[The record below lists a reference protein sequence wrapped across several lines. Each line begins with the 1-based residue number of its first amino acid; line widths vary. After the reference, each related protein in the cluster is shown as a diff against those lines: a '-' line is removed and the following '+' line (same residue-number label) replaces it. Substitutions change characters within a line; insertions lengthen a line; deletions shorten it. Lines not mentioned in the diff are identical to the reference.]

1 MKSIKE
7 QFVKKYN
14 IDSSSALQWLEM
26 EHSSGNLKATT
37 FLGTVYSDCVFV
49 EPNVDKAY
57 ELFKFAADKG
67 STDALREIGTLY
79 FLGRYFPEDE
89 QKAFEIYSEVLQKN
103 PSDEIA
109 KCQIG
114 RMYGFGWGF
123 PKDVHKGISIL
134 QEAWNMGSARAAT
147 EIGVLYENHLERNI
161 ENINQ
166 ALKWY
171 QRGAEGNDEKGCY
184 NLGLIYHNGDY
195 GVPQSEKMAHDL
207 LIKGKVFSDA
217 LALLIS
223 TKGCGHSSDDEYRLL
238 FEEALRRANYG
249 DLDIQSELGYTYA
262 QGKHIE
268 RDIEKSVYWYE
279 EAIKGGHRFSAF
291 RLGTNY
297 RFGFDDFP
305 EDKSKAVHYLT
316 MAAEWGHLSSMKS
329 LADLLDDDD
338 YYEIS
343 YEEKRKKAMYWYE
356 QAAENGDEWAALTC
370 GRRYENGYSSCDV
383 NPGKAIKYY
392 SISADKGLDDA
403 YLPLAKL
410 YLFSEGYKNF
420 DLASKFVK
428 LATQKES
435 IHDYEMGQIQYCIGV
450 MYRDGCGMPSN
461 LEEAYNHFS
470 LGASKGNDD
479 CKEALTHIKKGLF
492 GWKLV

>member
-1 MKSIKE
+1 MESIKK
-7 QFVKKYN
+7 QFIKKY
-14 IDSSSALQWLEM
+14 DMDPSSALDWLET
-26 EHSSGNLKATT
+26 EHSLGNLKATI
-37 FLGTVYSDCVFV
+37 FLGTVYSDCVYV
-49 EPNVDKAY
+49 KPDVDKAY
-57 ELFKFAADKG
+57 KLFKYAADKG
-67 STDALREIGTLY
+67 STDGLREIGTLY
-79 FLGRYFPEDE
+79 FLGKYFSEDN
-89 QKAFEIYSEVLQKN
+89 QKAIEIYSEVLRLN
-103 PSDEIA
+103 PKDEIA

-114 RMYGFGWGF
+114 RMYGFGWGVN
-123 PKDVHKGISIL
+123 KDITKGIALL

-147 EIGVLYENHLERNI
+147 EIGALYENHLERNV
-161 ENINQ
+161 ENIKQ

-171 QRGAEGNDEKGCY
+171 QRGAEGWDEKGCY

-195 GVPQSEKMAHDL
+195 GVLKSEKMAHDL
-207 LIKGKVFSDA
+207 LIRGKAFSDA

-223 TKGCGHSSDDEYRLL
+223 TKGCGLSSDEEYKLL
-238 FEEALRRANYG
+238 FNEALRRANYG

-268 RDIEKSVYWYE
+268 RDVEKSIYWYE
-279 EAIKGGHRFSAF
+279 EAIKGGHCFSAF
-291 RLGTNY
+291 RLGSNY
-297 RFGFDDFP
+297 RFGLDGFP

-338 YYEIS
+338 YYEMS

-370 GRRYENGYSSCDV
+370 GRRYENGYCSCDV
-383 NPGKAIKYY
+383 NQEKAIKYY
-392 SISADKGLDDA
+392 SISAGKGLDDA

-420 DLASKFVK
+420 DLALKFIR
-428 LATQKES
+428 LAAQKEA
-435 IHDYEMGQIQYCIGV
+435 IPDYEMGQIQYCIGV
-450 MYRDGCGMPSN
+450 MYRDGSGMPSN
-461 LEEAYNHFS
+461 LEDAYNHFS

-479 CKEALTHIKKGLF
+479 CKEALTHIRKGLF

>member
-1 MKSIKE
+1 MRTVKA
-7 QFVKKYN
+7 QFIKKYN

-37 FLGTVYSDCVFV
+37 YLGTIYSDCVFV
-49 EPNVDKAY
+49 EPDITKAY
-57 ELFKFAADKG
+57 ELFKYAADNG
-67 STDALREIGTLY
+67 STDGLREIGTLY
-79 FLGRYFPEDE
+79 FLGKYFPEDN
-89 QKAFEIYSEVLQKN
+89 QKAYEIYCEVLQRN
-103 PSDEIA
+103 PNDEIA

-123 PKDVHKGISIL
+123 DKNVKKGISIL
-134 QEAWNMGSARAAT
+134 QEAWKMGSARAAT

-161 ENINQ
+161 ENISQ

-171 QRGAEGNDEKGCY
+171 QRGAEGLDGKGCY
-184 NLGLIYHNGDY
+184 TLGLIYHNGDY

-207 LIKGKVFSDA
+207 LIKGKEFSDA

-223 TKGCGHSSDDEYRLL
+223 TKGFELSSDNEYKML
-238 FEEALRRANYG
+238 FDEALRRANYG

-262 QGKHIE
+262 QGKHVE
-268 RDIEKSVYWYE
+268 KDIDKSIYWYE
-279 EAIKGGHRFSAF
+279 KAINGGHGFSAY
-291 RLGTNY
+291 RLGSNY
-297 RFGFDDFP
+297 RFGFDGFP
-305 EDKSKAVHYLT
+305 KDTSKAVYYLN
-316 MAAEWGHLSSMKS
+316 MAAEWGHLPSMKC

-338 YYEIS
+338 YYEIE

-356 QAAENGDEWAALTC
+356 QAAEHGDEWAALTC
-370 GRRYENGYSSCDV
+370 GRRYENGYSPCDV
-383 NPGKAIKYY
+383 NPEKAIKYY
-392 SISADKGLDDA
+392 SISAEKGLDDA

-420 DLASKFVK
+420 DLASKFIK
-428 LATQKES
+428 LSTQKES
-435 IHDYEMGQIQYCIGV
+435 IYDYEMGQIQYCIGV
-450 MYRDGCGMPSN
+450 MYRDGCGMISN

-479 CKEALTHIKKGLF
+479 CKEALKHIKKGLL
-492 GWKLV
+492 GWKLI